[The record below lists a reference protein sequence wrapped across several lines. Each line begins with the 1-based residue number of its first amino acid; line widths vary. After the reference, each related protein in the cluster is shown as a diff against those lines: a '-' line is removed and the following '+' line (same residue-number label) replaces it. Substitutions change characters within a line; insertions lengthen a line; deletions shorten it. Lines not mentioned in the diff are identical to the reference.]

1 MQGATVHY
9 AGSPV
14 RPNARETDM
23 HTHTR
28 TYLWRRPASLLAAA
42 ALFAVPR
49 VATAQSTIPARLS
62 DKEIWQLNADF
73 SEAGGYFRSD
83 NLLSNE
89 TGFQA
94 VIPYLRSVI
103 KPGGV
108 YLGVGPEQNFTYIVS
123 LQPKI
128 AFIFD
133 IRRGNMVEHLMYKA
147 LLETSVDRADFLSK
161 LFSRPRPAGLDTN
174 STPQRLFEA
183 YAGAAPDSNMWKRNF
198 AAIKEHLASH
208 GFVMGDSD
216 VKTLEYIYSQF
227 YDAGPQINYNFSSG
241 GGGGFGRGGMPTY
254 ATLQQATDTS
264 GKNWAYL
271 ATEANY
277 RWLKDFETKNLLVPV
292 VGNFAGPKAIRA
304 VAQYLKDHHAVVS
317 AFYTSNVEQYLFQ
330 QDDEWSRFY
339 KNVATLPL
347 DANSS
352 FIRSIGGGF
361 RGGFGAAGTT
371 PQMRYG
377 GRLASVTSGIQDLL
391 KAFDAGKVQ
400 YYGDVIQM
408 SK

>member
-1 MQGATVHY
+1 MNRQRLST
-9 AGSPV
+9 
-14 RPNARETDM
+14 
-23 HTHTR
+23 
-28 TYLWRRPASLLAAA
+28 LAAV
-42 ALFAVPR
+42 ALIFAPTVGI
-49 VATAQSTIPARLS
+49 AQSTLPSRLS

-73 SEAGGYFRSD
+73 SEPGGYFRSD

-94 VIPYLRSVI
+94 VIPYLRGVV

-123 LQPKI
+123 LQPKMAI
-128 AFIFD
+128 IFD
-133 IRRGNMVEHLMYKA
+133 IRRGNMIEHLMYKA
-147 LLETSVDRADFLSK
+147 LLETSPDRADFLSK
-161 LFSRPRPAGLDTN
+161 LFSRPRPPGLDT
-174 STPQRLFEA
+174 SSSPQRLFEA
-183 YAGAAPDSNMWKRNF
+183 YVAAVPDTMLYKRNL
-198 AAIKEHLASH
+198 AAIKSHLTSH
-208 GFVMGDSD
+208 GFAMGDSD
-216 VKTLEYIYSQF
+216 AKSMEYIYSQF
-227 YDAGPQINYNFSSG
+227 FEAGPQINYNFSSG
-241 GGGGFGRGGMPTY
+241 GGAGFGRGNMPTY
-254 ATLQQATDTS
+254 ATLQVATDTA

-304 VAQYLKDHHAVVS
+304 VAQYLKEHHAVVG

-347 DANSS
+347 DSTS
-352 FIRSIGGGF
+352 TFIRSIGGGF
-361 RGGFGAAGTT
+361 RGGYNTAA

-391 KAFDAGKVQ
+391 KAFNEGKVQ
-400 YYGDVIQM
+400 WYGDVISM

>member
-1 MQGATVHY
+1 MNRQRLST
-9 AGSPV
+9 
-14 RPNARETDM
+14 
-23 HTHTR
+23 
-28 TYLWRRPASLLAAA
+28 LAAV
-42 ALFAVPR
+42 ALIFAPTVG
-49 VATAQSTIPARLS
+49 TAQSTIPSRLS

-94 VIPYLRSVI
+94 VIPYLRGLV

-128 AFIFD
+128 AIIFD
-133 IRRGNMVEHLMYKA
+133 IRRGNMIEHLMYKA
-147 LLETSVDRADFLSK
+147 LLETSADRADFLSK
-161 LFSRPRPAGLDTN
+161 LFSRPRP
-174 STPQRLFEA
+174 
-183 YAGAAPDSNMWKRNF
+183 PDSTRARRRSGCSRRTSRQRRTRCSTRGTWRRSSRTWRHTASRWATATSRRWSTSTRSSTRPVRRSTTTSR
-198 AAIKEHLASH
+198 AAA
-208 GFVMGDSD
+208 V
-216 VKTLEYIYSQF
+216 
-227 YDAGPQINYNFSSG
+227 A
-241 GGGGFGRGGMPTY
+241 GFGRGNMPTY
-254 ATLQQATDTS
+254 ATLQEATDTA

-304 VAQYLKDHHAVVS
+304 VAQYLKEHHAVVA

-347 DANSS
+347 DTTST

-361 RGGFGAAGTT
+361 RGGYNTAVAADAIRRPPRVGHVGNSGSAQGLQRGQDPVVRRRHINVQVTAEKSEVRNLT
-371 PQMRYG
+371 SDFRF
-377 GRLASVTSGIQDLL
+377 LAESSLVLSE
-391 KAFDAGKVQ
+391 
-400 YYGDVIQM
+400 
-408 SK
+408 

>member
-1 MQGATVHY
+1 MNGQRWT
-9 AGSPV
+9 
-14 RPNARETDM
+14 T
-23 HTHTR
+23 
-28 TYLWRRPASLLAAA
+28 LAAVLVIA
-42 ALFAVPR
+42 APTVGN
-49 VATAQSTIPARLS
+49 AQSTIPSRLT
-62 DKEIWQLNADF
+62 DKEIWQLNAEF
-73 SEAGGYFRSD
+73 SEPGGYFRSD

-103 KPGGV
+103 KPGSV

-128 AFIFD
+128 AIIFD
-133 IRRGNMVEHLMYKA
+133 IRRGNMIEHLMYKA
-147 LLETSVDRADFLSK
+147 LLETSADRAEFLSK
-161 LFSRPRPAGLDTN
+161 LFSRPRPPGLDTT

-183 YAGAAPDSNMWKRNF
+183 YIAATPDSTLYKRNL
-198 AAIKEHLASH
+198 AAIKAHLASR
-208 GFVMGDSD
+208 GFTMGDSD
-216 VKTLEYIYSQF
+216 VKSLEYIYSQF
-227 YDAGPQINYNFSSG
+227 YEAGPQINYNFSNG
-241 GGGGFGRGGMPTY
+241 GGGGFGRGNMPTY
-254 ATLQQATDTS
+254 ATLQVATDTT

-271 ATEANY
+271 ATEANF
-277 RWLKDFETKNLLVPV
+277 RWLKDFETKNLLIPV

-304 VAQYLKDHHAVVS
+304 VAQYLKDHHAVVG

-330 QDDEWSRFY
+330 QNDEWSLYY

-347 DANSS
+347 DSNST

-361 RGGFGAAGTT
+361 RGGFNNAS
-371 PQMRYG
+371 PQMRFG

-391 KAFDAGKVQ
+391 KAFNDGKIQ
-400 YYGDVIQM
+400 WYGDVIGM

>member
-1 MQGATVHY
+1 M
-9 AGSPV
+9 
-14 RPNARETDM
+14 NAY
-23 HTHTR
+23 TR
-28 TYLWRRPASLLAAA
+28 SNLWRHPTSLLTAAIVLA
-42 ALFAVPR
+42 GPAIAG
-49 VATAQSTIPARLS
+49 AQSTIPARLS

-73 SEAGGYFRSD
+73 SENGGYFRSD

-94 VIPYLRSVI
+94 VIPYLRGIVKS
-103 KPGGV
+103 GSV
-108 YLGVGPEQNFTYIVS
+108 YLGVGPEQNFTYIVA

-128 AFIFD
+128 AIIFD
-133 IRRGNMVEHLMYKA
+133 IRRGNMIEHLMYKA
-147 LLETSVDRADFLSK
+147 LIETSADRADFLSK

-174 STPQRLFEA
+174 STPQKLFEA
-183 YAGAAPDSNMWKRNF
+183 YNLAAPDSNLWKRNF
-198 AAIKEHLASH
+198 AAIKEHLATH

-216 VKTLEYIYSQF
+216 VKSLEYIYSQF
-227 YDAGPQINYNFSSG
+227 YDGGPQINYNFSSG

-254 ATLQQATDTS
+254 ATLQQATDTA

-271 ATEANY
+271 ATESNY

-304 VAQYLKDHHAVVS
+304 VAQYLKDHHTVVG

-339 KNVATLPL
+339 KNVETLPL

-361 RGGFGAAGTT
+361 RGGYNGAM

-391 KAFDAGKVQ
+391 KAFDSGKVQ

>member
-1 MQGATVHY
+1 MNRQRFST
-9 AGSPV
+9 
-14 RPNARETDM
+14 
-23 HTHTR
+23 
-28 TYLWRRPASLLAAA
+28 LAAV
-42 ALFAVPR
+42 ALILAPAVGI
-49 VATAQSTIPARLS
+49 AQSTIPSRLS

-94 VIPYLRSVI
+94 VIPYLRGLV

-123 LQPKI
+123 LQPKMAI
-128 AFIFD
+128 IFD
-133 IRRGNMVEHLMYKA
+133 IRRGNMIEHLMYKA
-147 LLETSVDRADFLSK
+147 LLETSADRADFLSK
-161 LFSRPRPAGLDTN
+161 LFSRPRPPGLDT
-174 STPQRLFEA
+174 SSSPQRLFEA
-183 YAGAAPDSNMWKRNF
+183 YVAATADTGLYKRNL
-198 AAIKEHLASH
+198 AAIKSHLASH
-208 GFVMGDSD
+208 GFAMGDSD
-216 VKTLEYIYSQF
+216 AKSMEYIYSQF
-227 YDAGPQINYNFSSG
+227 YEAGPQINYNFSSG
-241 GGGGFGRGGMPTY
+241 GGGGFGRGNMPTY
-254 ATLQQATDTS
+254 ATLQVATDTA

-304 VAQYLKDHHAVVS
+304 VAQYLKDHHAVVG

-347 DANSS
+347 DSTS
-352 FIRSIGGGF
+352 TFIRSIGGGF
-361 RGGFGAAGTT
+361 RGGYNTAA

-391 KAFDAGKVQ
+391 KAFTDGKIQ
-400 YYGDVIQM
+400 WYGDVISM

>member
-1 MQGATVHY
+1 MNGQRLST
-9 AGSPV
+9 
-14 RPNARETDM
+14 
-23 HTHTR
+23 
-28 TYLWRRPASLLAAA
+28 LAAV
-42 ALFAVPR
+42 ALIFVPT
-49 VATAQSTIPARLS
+49 VGIAQSTIPSRLS

-94 VIPYLRSVI
+94 VIPYLRGVV

-123 LQPKI
+123 LQPKMAI
-128 AFIFD
+128 IFD
-133 IRRGNMVEHLMYKA
+133 IRRGNMIEHLMYKA
-147 LLETSVDRADFLSK
+147 LLETSADRADFLSK
-161 LFSRPRPAGLDTN
+161 LFSRPRPPGLDT
-174 STPQRLFEA
+174 SSSPQRLFEA
-183 YAGAAPDSNMWKRNF
+183 YVSATPDTMFYKRNL
-198 AAIKEHLASH
+198 AAIKSHLASR
-208 GFVMGDSD
+208 GFAMGDGD
-216 VKTLEYIYSQF
+216 VKSLEYIYSQF
-227 YDAGPQINYNFSSG
+227 YEAGPQINYNFSSG
-241 GGGGFGRGGMPTY
+241 GGGGFGRGNMPTY
-254 ATLQQATDTS
+254 ATLQVATDTA

-304 VAQYLKDHHAVVS
+304 VAQYLKEHHAVVG

-347 DANSS
+347 DSTS
-352 FIRSIGGGF
+352 TFIRSIGGGF
-361 RGGFGAAGTT
+361 RGGYNTAS

-391 KAFDAGKVQ
+391 KAFNEGKVQ
-400 YYGDVIQM
+400 WYGDVISM

>member
-1 MQGATVHY
+1 MQGAAVHY

-28 TYLWRRPASLLAAA
+28 TNFWRRPASLLAAA
-42 ALFAVPR
+42 ALFAVPH

-147 LLETSVDRADFLSK
+147 LLETSADRADFLSK

-174 STPQRLFEA
+174 STPQKLFEA
-183 YAGAAPDSNMWKRNF
+183 YAAAAPDSNMWKRNF

-264 GKNWAYL
+264 REELGLSRHRGELPL
-271 ATEANY
+271 AQGFRDEEPARAGRRQLRRTESDP
-277 RWLKDFETKNLLVPV
+277 RRRPVPQ
-292 VGNFAGPKAIRA
+292 GPSRGRVRVLHVQRRA
-304 VAQYLKDHHAVVS
+304 VSVS
-317 AFYTSNVEQYLFQ
+317 AGRRV
-330 QDDEWSRFY
+330 
-339 KNVATLPL
+339 VA
-347 DANSS
+347 
-352 FIRSIGGGF
+352 
-361 RGGFGAAGTT
+361 
-371 PQMRYG
+371 
-377 GRLASVTSGIQDLL
+377 LL
-391 KAFDAGKVQ
+391 
-400 YYGDVIQM
+400 
-408 SK
+408 

>member
-1 MQGATVHY
+1 MIDY
-9 AGSPV
+9 K
-14 RPNARETDM
+14 RET
-23 HTHTR
+23 TR
-28 TYLWRRPASLLAAA
+28 RTRASRLASRATLTLLGA
-42 ALFAVPR
+42 F
-49 VATAQSTIPARLS
+49 ATAIAPALVAGQSTIPSRLT
-62 DKEIWQLNADF
+62 DKEIWQLNAEF
-73 SEAGGYFRSD
+73 SENGGYFRSD

-94 VIPYLRSVI
+94 VIPYLRSIV

-133 IRRGNMVEHLMYKA
+133 IRRGNMIEHLMYKA
-147 LLETSVDRADFLSK
+147 LLEMSADRAEFLSK
-161 LFSRPRPAGLDTN
+161 LFCRPRPPGLDTAT
-174 STPQRLFEA
+174 TPDKLFAA
-183 YAGAAPDSNMWKRNF
+183 YVPVAADSNLYKKNF
-198 AAIKEHLASH
+198 AAIKEHLASR
-208 GFVMGDSD
+208 GFAMGDSD
-216 VKTLEYIYSQF
+216 VKSMEYIYSEF
-227 YDAGPQINYNFSSG
+227 YEAGPLITYNFSSG
-241 GGGGFGRGGMPTY
+241 GGGGFGRGNMPTY
-254 ATLQQATDTS
+254 VTLQTAADTS

-271 ATEANY
+271 ATEAHY

-347 DANSS
+347 DSNSS

-361 RGGFGAAGTT
+361 RGYGAA

-377 GRLASVTSGIQDLL
+377 GRLASVTSGIQDIL
-391 KAFDAGKVQ
+391 KAFNEGKIQ
-400 YYGDVIQM
+400 YYGDVIAL

>member
-1 MQGATVHY
+1 MNRQRLST
-9 AGSPV
+9 
-14 RPNARETDM
+14 
-23 HTHTR
+23 
-28 TYLWRRPASLLAAA
+28 LAAV
-42 ALFAVPR
+42 ALIFAPMVGI
-49 VATAQSTIPARLS
+49 AQSTIPSRLS

-73 SEAGGYFRSD
+73 SEPGGYFRSD

-94 VIPYLRSVI
+94 VIPYLRGLV

-123 LQPKI
+123 LQPKMAI
-128 AFIFD
+128 ICD
-133 IRRGNMVEHLMYKA
+133 IRRGNMIEHLMYKA
-147 LLETSVDRADFLSK
+147 LFETSADRADFLSK
-161 LFSRPRPAGLDTN
+161 LFSRPRPSGLDT
-174 STPQRLFEA
+174 SSSPQRLFEA
-183 YAGAAPDSNMWKRNF
+183 YVAATPDTMLYKRNLT
-198 AAIKEHLASH
+198 AIRSHLASR
-208 GFVMGDSD
+208 GFAMGDSD
-216 VKTLEYIYSQF
+216 AKSMEYIYSQF
-227 YDAGPQINYNFSSG
+227 YEAGPQINYNFSNGGG
-241 GGGGFGRGGMPTY
+241 GGGGFGRGNMPTY
-254 ATLQQATDTS
+254 ATLQVATDTA

-304 VAQYLKDHHAVVS
+304 VAQYLKEHHAVVG

-347 DANSS
+347 DSTS
-352 FIRSIGGGF
+352 TFIRSIGGGF
-361 RGGFGAAGTT
+361 RGGYNNAS

-391 KAFDAGKVQ
+391 KAFNEGKIQ
-400 YYGDVIQM
+400 WYGDVISM

>member
-1 MQGATVHY
+1 MT
-9 AGSPV
+9 
-14 RPNARETDM
+14 R
-23 HTHTR
+23 HTWKFITAAVVAFA
-28 TYLWRRPASLLAAA
+28 PAV
-42 ALFAVPR
+42 AL
-49 VATAQSTIPARLS
+49 AQSTIPSRLS
-62 DKEIWQLNADF
+62 DKEIWQLNAEF

-94 VIPYLRSVI
+94 VIPYLRSAI

-133 IRRGNMVEHLMYKA
+133 IRRGNMIEHLMYKA
-147 LLETSVDRADFLSK
+147 LIETSPDRADFLSK
-161 LFSRPRPAGLDTN
+161 LFCRPRPAGLDT
-174 STPQRLFEA
+174 SSPPQKLFESYIA
-183 YAGAAPDSNMWKRNF
+183 AAPDTMLYKKNF
-198 AAIKEHLASH
+198 AAIKAHLASR
-208 GFVMGDSD
+208 GFAMGDSD
-216 VKTLEYIYSQF
+216 VKSMEYIYSQF
-227 YDAGPQINYNFSSG
+227 YEAGPQINYNFSSG
-241 GGGGFGRGGMPTY
+241 GGGGFGRGNMPTY
-254 ATLQQATDTS
+254 ATLQVATDTS

-271 ATEANY
+271 ATETNY

-304 VAQYLKDHHAVVS
+304 VAQYLKEHRAVVG

-347 DANSS
+347 DTTST

-361 RGGFGAAGTT
+361 RGGYTNAP

-391 KAFDAGKVQ
+391 KAFNEGKIQ
-400 YYGDVIQM
+400 WYGDVIGM
-408 SK
+408 SR

>member
-1 MQGATVHY
+1 MIETTSGTSARASATR
-9 AGSPV
+9 AS
-14 RPNARETDM
+14 
-23 HTHTR
+23 R
-28 TYLWRRPASLLAAA
+28 TALTLIAAFATAVAPA
-42 ALFAVPR
+42 F
-49 VATAQSTIPARLS
+49 VAAQSTIPSKLT
-62 DKEIWQLNADF
+62 DKEIWQLSADF
-73 SEAGGYFRSD
+73 SENGGYFRSD

-94 VIPYLRSVI
+94 VIPYLRGII

-133 IRRGNMVEHLMYKA
+133 IRRGNMIEHLMYKA
-147 LLETSVDRADFLSK
+147 LLETSSDRAEFLSK
-161 LFSRPRPAGLDTN
+161 LFCRPRPTGLDTT
-174 STPQRLFEA
+174 STPEKLFNA
-183 YAGAAPDSNMWKRNF
+183 YAAATPDSGLYKKNL
-198 AAIKEHLASH
+198 AAIKEHLASR
-208 GFVMGDSD
+208 GFAMGDSD
-216 VKTLEYIYSQF
+216 VKSMEYIYSQF
-227 YDAGPQINYNFSSG
+227 YDAGPLINYNFSSG
-241 GGGGFGRGGMPTY
+241 GGGGFGRGNMPTY
-254 ATLQQATDTS
+254 VTLQTATDTS

-271 ATEANY
+271 ATESNF

-330 QDDEWSRFY
+330 QGDEWSRFY
-339 KNVATLPL
+339 KNVETLPL

-361 RGGFGAAGTT
+361 RGFNGNSS
-371 PQMRYG
+371 QMRYG
-377 GRLASVTSGIQDLL
+377 GRLASVTSGIQDIL
-391 KAFDAGKVQ
+391 KAFNEGKIQ